1 MLIHGN
7 ISQALNSMEDA
18 SMASLSIEHINKA
31 LQLIYK
37 QQGVDFS
44 FKQKFMY
51 RKAKALSMNPDK
63 DSLDEAKECIEDTN
77 TWKEQKNMS
86 DLHAQIETK
95 EKQLTGTYNVFDL
108 FTEFQLKKESY
119 MLEYIDDNIEIRKS
133 KLYKG

>member
-18 SMASLSIEHINKA
+18 SMVSLSIEHINKA

-51 RKAKALSMNPDK
+51 RKAKALSMNPDE
-63 DSLDEAKECIEDTN
+63 DSLDEAKECIVDTN
-77 TWKEQKNMS
+77 TWKE
-86 DLHAQIETK
+86 
-95 EKQLTGTYNVFDL
+95 
-108 FTEFQLKKESY
+108 
-119 MLEYIDDNIEIRKS
+119 
-133 KLYKG
+133 